1 MVLASHSLPA
11 NDGVGVGVT
20 DGVGT
25 KAERKSDKLSL
36 SNTHFAND
44 SSLSY
49 VTMSDKQIQHY

>member
-11 NDGVGVGVT
+11 DDGVGVGVT

-25 KAERKSDKLSL
+25 KAERKSDKLL
-36 SNTHFAND
+36 VSNTHFTND

-49 VTMSDKQIQHY
+49 VTMNDKQTQHY